1 MDIIHQA
8 YTHAHVHDYNNNV
21 NVNDSALSMHNMPI
35 HVRDEIIE
43 FWNELKSIHKN
54 IEEMLVKIETG
65 VENTSTI
72 FDEFILMNEIW
83 VDLKQ
88 KRNKIVH
95 DVLACNQ
102 DQNSQDI
109 LKTWNDIHPQPQYPY
124 LIIDATDINVKHD
137 QKFFDE
143 YVDKNISWDELKQ
156 KRIGLVHKLLSQN
169 QDTQIIFQAWM
180 DVFKRYLYLIE
191 IVNNTFVN
199 LDPEN
204 SYKLKFIRHV
214 HDV

>member
-8 YTHAHVHDYNNNV
+8 YTHAHVHDYNNN
-21 NVNDSALSMHNMPI
+21 NDSTLSMHNMPI
-35 HVRDEIIE
+35 HVRDEVIE
-43 FWNELKSIHKN
+43 FLNELKSIHKN

-65 VENTSTI
+65 VENTTMAI

-124 LIIDATDINVKHD
+124 LQFDNTNTYINVKHD

-143 YVDKNISWDELKQ
+143 YVDKTLSWDELKQ
-156 KRIGLVHKLLSQN
+156 KRVGIVHKLLSQN

-191 IVNNTFVN
+191 TVKNTFVH
-199 LDPEN
+199 LDKEN
-204 SYKLKFIRHV
+204 SYKLKFIDHV